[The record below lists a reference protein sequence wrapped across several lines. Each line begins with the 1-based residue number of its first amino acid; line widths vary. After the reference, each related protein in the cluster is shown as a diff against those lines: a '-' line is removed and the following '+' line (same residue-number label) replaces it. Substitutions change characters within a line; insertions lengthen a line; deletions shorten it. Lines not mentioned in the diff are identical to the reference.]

1 MLPGANET
9 QYAHN
14 TPLQLLS
21 ELGYTALIAGAILFL
36 LAVRAARRG
45 EYRNNFSFPS
55 DGGPRLARAQ
65 PDRHRRLLSKCW
77 GDRGGTTCRVTK
89 ETDGGSTTT
98 LRGLAQPP
106 LSAWVWPWL
115 AFSILAMVSAE
126 LQQRAQ
132 IEYDQNNLPTA
143 ALTLEQAKALM
154 PWNSSLFHDS
164 GDINLALYHRRHN
177 IRDLEVA
184 TASFKRAIQLSP
196 DKVGSARGDS
206 AFVSPLPARS
216 KML

>member
-1 MLPGANET
+1 
-9 QYAHN
+9 
-14 TPLQLLS
+14 
-21 ELGYTALIAGAILFL
+21 
-36 LAVRAARRG
+36 
-45 EYRNNFSFPS
+45 
-55 DGGPRLARAQ
+55 
-65 PDRHRRLLSKCW
+65 
-77 GDRGGTTCRVTK
+77 
-89 ETDGGSTTT
+89 
-98 LRGLAQPP
+98 
-106 LSAWVWPWL
+106 
-115 AFSILAMVSAE
+115 MVSAE

-196 DKVGSARGDS
+196 DKVGPHVGLGLCLSTASQVEDALDEILIAKRLQPDSSQVQAIARLLEKRLAAS
-206 AFVSPLPARS
+206 N
-216 KML
+216 